1 MSVTDQ
7 TSDSPGVIA
16 FPPLL
21 YAATLVASLLLQVL
35 VPWHPFSVPL
45 SRFYGGFLLISSAV
59 LAKWGE
65 NTLRRAGTNVDPH
78 QPSLVLVTEGPFRFT
93 RNPLYL
99 ALVGLYLG
107 ITLLLNAFWP
117 WLFLL
122 LLLVIT
128 HYGIV
133 RREERYLEAKFGE
146 AAPTGTASGGTC
158 STGQPPQRAR

>member
-1 MSVTDQ
+1 M
-7 TSDSPGVIA
+7 A

-21 YAATLVASLLLQVL
+21 YVATLATSLLLQVL
-35 VPWHPFSVPL
+35 APWHPFSVPL
-45 SRFYGGFLLISSAV
+45 RRFLGGLLLISSAV

-65 NTLRRAGTNVDPH
+65 NTLRRAGTNVDPR

-99 ALVGLYLG
+99 ALIGLYLG

-122 LLLVIT
+122 PLLVMT

-146 AAPTGTASGGTC
+146 AY
-158 STGQPPQRAR
+158 RAYRTRVRRYL

>member
-1 MSVTDQ
+1 MTDQ
-7 TSDSPGVIA
+7 TRDNPGVMA

-21 YAATLVASLLLQVL
+21 YVATLATSLLLQVL
-35 VPWHPFSVPL
+35 APWHPFSVPL
-45 SRFYGGFLLISSAV
+45 RRFLGGLLLISSAV

-65 NTLRRAGTNVDPH
+65 NTLRRAGTNVDPR

-99 ALVGLYLG
+99 ALIGLYLG

-122 LLLVIT
+122 PLLVMT

-146 AAPTGTASGGTC
+146 AY
-158 STGQPPQRAR
+158 RAYRTRVRRYL